1 MKGLLPLEY
10 SGILMNSAVPHF
22 SYKIEDNI
30 DIFQK
35 EGKEKLRELLGID
48 VIRVGY
54 EAKKPEVEYDIYADD
69 LCAREIFFTVESEA
83 GVFVPCHLFIPD
95 KSERTPLII
104 TLHGHSTGVHTCL
117 GRIKYPVDSSAIEN
131 QECDFAKRAI
141 KMGYSVLALEH
152 RGFGERGGDEKG
164 SKCSE
169 LAFRSMMLGRTLL
182 GERVWDVKAA
192 LDAVVGSFGDL
203 IDTDNIAV
211 LGYSGGG
218 TIGTYLSALDER
230 IKTTVI
236 VSSISTFKAS
246 IGAMPHCACNYVPS
260 IAKYFDMGEI
270 CQLIAPRRLIVISG
284 EDDPIFPISGA
295 KECVD
300 IARVA
305 YSAFDKEDMLTH
317 ISAKGAHKFYPEEA
331 FSAIKKIL

>member
-10 SGILMNSAVPHF
+10 SGILMNDTVPCL
-22 SYKIEDNI
+22 SYKPEG
-30 DIFQK
+30 DINSFQK
-35 EGKEKLRELLGID
+35 EGKAKLRELLGID
-48 VIRVGY
+48 VINIGY
-54 EAKKPEVEYDIYADD
+54 KAKKPEVEYDIYADD
-69 LCAREIFFTVESEA
+69 LSAREIFFTVESEV
-83 GVFVPCHLFIPD
+83 GVFVPCHLFIPE
-95 KSERTPLII
+95 KSEPMPLII

-117 GRIKYPVDSSAIEN
+117 GRIKYPADSSAIER
-131 QECDFAKRAI
+131 QECDFAKRAV

-164 SKCSE
+164 SKCTE

-182 GERVWDVKAA
+182 GERVWDVKVA
-192 LDAVVGSFGDL
+192 LEAVIDSFGDQ

-218 TIGTYLSALDER
+218 TVGTYLSALDEC

-270 CQLIAPRRLIVISG
+270 CQLIAPRRLVVISG
-284 EDDPIFPISGA
+284 EDDPIFPIKGA
-295 KECVD
+295 RECVD
-300 IARVA
+300 IARAA
-305 YSAFDKEDMLTH
+305 YSAFGKEDMLTH
-317 ISAKGAHKFYPEEA
+317 ILANGAHKFYPEEA
-331 FSAIKKIL
+331 FGIIKKIL